1 MEYEDVRF
9 LDPATGA
16 VKPTKFPF
24 IYPDTL
30 ACSIWHLGEEYFRYF
45 FLGNQDAGAFWQH
58 VAGTSWAKPA
68 LEALPAG
75 IDRGKLIPVSFYGD
89 DVHTYKATEC
99 GVISILAWTT
109 DYLTAMHPSFHRYFL
124 IAGFSE
130 YLQCVHTWPDIMER
144 LVERFTRLVS
154 DANWPWCA
162 KGYKFHMSSCTGD
175 LKWIKE
181 RFQVFDY
188 NANDFCAYCS
198 ARKIDPDCPSNTL
211 SDFRETA
218 AHRRHRFGHDDFLA
232 TTPAAESILPD
243 TRSFPYLA
251 SDMSGFSTTLSMG
264 SSMLVYLCE
273 RGFFGPMTGDYEKAL
288 AAGLSAAYKS
298 FMAWNKQHGQSVL
311 HPRFTPA
318 RLCRKGRTQFPC
330 LNAKGAASKRIS
342 FWLAAVGT
350 EFASRPGA
358 TLLDKTC
365 ATCMVSYVEFLR
377 TLDAADLLLDARTA
391 KKAYDL
397 GTLHLN
403 TYSSLRQLSSRTFGY
418 KAVNRSCWALLPKH
432 HYFLHMCTDTI
443 MRDGLNPRFQTLFA
457 GESFIGEVGRIA
469 RAPLSID
476 DPIAYHFAEGALVM
490 LWLGTLWNV
499 AKRDHAL
506 ISTMF
511 YHETFTRPQRLQC
524 FIALL
529 TGLLAVNAAVHSH
542 PGTIQEA
549 KEFIITGLLSG
560 LLVFPVFCGLVMMFN
575 LRPAQVK
582 KRLIKRAYS
591 TKEIDK
597 LNEQRQRLANQSS
610 AAKGLQVYMRLGVG
624 WAGGGAVGS
633 VGGGG
638 RGRAL
643 MLRG

>member
-1 MEYEDVRF
+1 MQKLAAGAVQHTRVCGGRTPTSSLLFKLSKIAASGKHPSNAERDLHRILLDTAIKAAMEYEDVRF

-232 TTPAAESILPD
+232 TTPAAESILPVHNK
-243 TRSFPYLA
+243 F
-251 SDMSGFSTTLSMG
+251 SG
-264 SSMLVYLCE
+264 YIYC
-273 RGFFGPMTGDYEKAL
+273 
-288 AAGLSAAYKS
+288 
-298 FMAWNKQHGQSVL
+298 N
-311 HPRFTPA
+311 
-318 RLCRKGRTQFPC
+318 
-330 LNAKGAASKRIS
+330 
-342 FWLAAVGT
+342 
-350 EFASRPGA
+350 
-358 TLLDKTC
+358 
-365 ATCMVSYVEFLR
+365 
-377 TLDAADLLLDARTA
+377 
-391 KKAYDL
+391 
-397 GTLHLN
+397 
-403 TYSSLRQLSSRTFGY
+403 
-418 KAVNRSCWALLPKH
+418 
-432 HYFLHMCTDTI
+432 
-443 MRDGLNPRFQTLFA
+443 
-457 GESFIGEVGRIA
+457 
-469 RAPLSID
+469 
-476 DPIAYHFAEGALVM
+476 
-490 LWLGTLWNV
+490 
-499 AKRDHAL
+499 
-506 ISTMF
+506 
-511 YHETFTRPQRLQC
+511 
-524 FIALL
+524 
-529 TGLLAVNAAVHSH
+529 VNAS
-542 PGTIQEA
+542 
-549 KEFIITGLLSG
+549 
-560 LLVFPVFCGLVMMFN
+560 
-575 LRPAQVK
+575 
-582 KRLIKRAYS
+582 
-591 TKEIDK
+591 
-597 LNEQRQRLANQSS
+597 
-610 AAKGLQVYMRLGVG
+610 
-624 WAGGGAVGS
+624 
-633 VGGGG
+633 
-638 RGRAL
+638 
-643 MLRG
+643 